1 MRDTPTVAVF
11 RPDDD
16 RLERAVDLLA
26 ELGADPVPDPMLAV
40 EATGATP
47 RTDADY
53 VVFTSKTGAELV
65 SDAGWEPTGETVCAI
80 GPATADAL
88 REEGYDVDLVP
99 EEFTS
104 SGLVAA
110 LEGGAE
116 PRSAERASSAERSSA
131 DSHAAKSFETAKP
144 SRDDGSREAA
154 SEPPRDDGDEPRA
167 MVDGARVEVARSDHG
182 SPVLLEGLA
191 DAGAYVHE
199 TILYRLVRPDG
210 SGESA
215 SLAAEGALDAACFT
229 SSLTVD
235 HLLEAAA
242 DRGIRE
248 ETLEGL
254 ADAVVGV
261 IGEPTAETA
270 AANGVDVDLVA
281 SEATFDRLA
290 AETVDAATVATDE

>member
-1 MRDTPTVAVF
+1 MSETPTVAVF

-16 RLERAVDLLA
+16 RLERAAELLA
-26 ELGADPVPDPMLAV
+26 DLGAEPVPDPMLAV
-40 EATGATP
+40 EATDAVP
-47 RTDADY
+47 RTDSDY

-65 SDAGWEPTGETVCAI
+65 SEAGWVPGDETVCAI

-88 REEGYDVDLVP
+88 RAEGYAVDLVP

-110 LEGGAE
+110 LSDA
-116 PRSAERASSAERSSA
+116 
-131 DSHAAKSFETAKP
+131 
-144 SRDDGSREAA
+144 
-154 SEPPRDDGDEPRA
+154 
-167 MVDGARVEVARSDHG
+167 VDGARVEVARSDHG
-182 SPVLLEGLA
+182 SPVLLDGLA

-199 TILYRLVRPDG
+199 TILYRLVRPEG

-215 SLAAEGALDAACFT
+215 AMAAAGELDAACFT

-235 HLLEAAA
+235 HFLEAAA
-242 DRGIRE
+242 QRSVRE
-248 ETLEGL
+248 AALEGL
-254 ADAVVGV
+254 TDAVVGV

-270 AANGVDVDLVA
+270 AERGIDVDLVA

-290 AETVDAATVATDE
+290 AETVDAATDGE